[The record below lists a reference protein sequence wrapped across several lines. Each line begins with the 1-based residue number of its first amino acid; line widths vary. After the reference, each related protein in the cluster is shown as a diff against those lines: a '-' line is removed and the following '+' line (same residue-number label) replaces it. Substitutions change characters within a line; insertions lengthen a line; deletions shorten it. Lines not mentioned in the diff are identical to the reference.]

1 MDGACVGVQ
10 EGERENVEKDKERER
25 ERVRERIFVVTRSDR
40 CASNKDFIHAVL

>member
-10 EGERENVEKDKERER
+10 EGERETVEKDRER
-25 ERVRERIFVVTRSDR
+25 ERERIFVVTRSDR